1 MLLDFPAEPQPVVW
15 GMETS
20 MTAEATPFRSP
31 PCSGLS
37 PAARCAAVG
46 YPRPIRPGCPF
57 KFAPVRCAL
66 GGHRLCGTNGLAH
79 ASCLC

>member
-31 PCSGLS
+31 INSG
-37 PAARCAAVG
+37 AG
-46 YPRPIRPGCPF
+46 PRRD
-57 KFAPVRCAL
+57 
-66 GGHRLCGTNGLAH
+66 
-79 ASCLC
+79 